1 MISLAMYPGPEP
13 ENLFGTPD
21 WTVIGLVLAVA
32 GSFLLANSILFRHP
46 RQLVEE
52 RFGLVRKE
60 LHSIREYIFHRAQV
74 NLGFGFLLGGF
85 VLQLYGRY
93 QPAPVEAGVP
103 ILWIGAV
110 VVLADVLLLASWSWS
125 LLAFRSYVRNHFK
138 EHPLDFEGD
147 LPLARE
153 VGDLF
158 AVPRYTD
165 DTVESYLGRLSDRLG
180 SPLKS
185 RRPRSLSE
193 VDDFDEGVASGHPP
207 RPLGLGRVPLR

>member
-1 MISLAMYPGPEP
+1 MLSLALIIGPEP
-13 ENLFGTPD
+13 EDLFATPD
-21 WTVIGLVLAVA
+21 WAVIGLVLAVA

-52 RFGLVRKE
+52 RFGLERKE

-93 QPAPVEAGVP
+93 QPVPVNAGVP
-103 ILWIGAV
+103 VVWIGAV
-110 VVLADVLLLASWSWS
+110 VVIAAMLLLASWSWS
-125 LLAFRSYVRNHFK
+125 LLAFRGYIAKHFR
-138 EHPLDFEGD
+138 ENPPDFEVN

-158 AVPRYTD
+158 SVPRYTD
-165 DTVESYLGRLSDRLG
+165 DTVEAYLRRLSDRLG
-180 SPLKS
+180 TTLAS
-185 RRPRSLSE
+185 RRPRSIAE
-193 VDDFDEGVASGHPP
+193 PDDLDDDLGEGVA
-207 RPLGLGRVPLR
+207 

>member
-1 MISLAMYPGPEP
+1 MLSFALVSGLEP
-13 ENLFGTPD
+13 EDLFATPD
-21 WTVIGLVLAVA
+21 WAVIGLVLAVA

-52 RFGLVRKE
+52 RFGLERKE

-93 QPAPVEAGVP
+93 QPAPVNEGLPVV
-103 ILWIGAV
+103 WIGAV
-110 VVLADVLLLASWSWS
+110 VIIAALLLLASWSWS
-125 LLAFRSYVRNHFK
+125 LLAFRSYIAKHFR
-138 EHPLDFEGD
+138 ENPPDFEVN

-158 AVPRYTD
+158 SVPRYTD
-165 DTVESYLGRLSDRLG
+165 DTVEAYLRRLSDRLG
-180 SPLKS
+180 TTLAS
-185 RRPRSLSE
+185 RRPRRLAE
-193 VDDFDEGVASGHPP
+193 HEDFEDDTGEGVA
-207 RPLGLGRVPLR
+207 

>member
-1 MISLAMYPGPEP
+1 MLSLVSIVGAEP
-13 ENLFGTPD
+13 EDLFATPD
-21 WTVIGLVLAVA
+21 WAVIGLVLAVA

-52 RFGLVRKE
+52 RFGLERKE

-93 QPAPVEAGVP
+93 QPVPVNAGVP
-103 ILWIGAV
+103 VVWIGAV
-110 VVLADVLLLASWSWS
+110 VVIAAMLLLASWSWS
-125 LLAFRSYVRNHFK
+125 LLAFRGYIAKHFR
-138 EHPLDFEGD
+138 ENPPDFEVN

-158 AVPRYTD
+158 SVPRYTD
-165 DTVESYLGRLSDRLG
+165 DTVEAYLRRLSERLG
-180 SPLKS
+180 TTLAS
-185 RRPRSLSE
+185 RRPRSIAE
-193 VDDFDEGVASGHPP
+193 PDDLDDDLGEGVA
-207 RPLGLGRVPLR
+207 

>member
-1 MISLAMYPGPEP
+1 MLSLALIIGPEP
-13 ENLFGTPD
+13 EDLFATPD
-21 WTVIGLVLAVA
+21 WAVIGLVLAVA

-52 RFGLVRKE
+52 RFGLERKE

-93 QPAPVEAGVP
+93 QPVPVNEGLPVV
-103 ILWIGAV
+103 WIGAV
-110 VVLADVLLLASWSWS
+110 VVIAALLLLASWAWS
-125 LLAFRSYVRNHFK
+125 LLAFRSYISKHFR
-138 EHPLDFEGD
+138 ENPPDFEVN

-158 AVPRYTD
+158 SVPRYTD
-165 DTVESYLGRLSDRLG
+165 DTVEAYLRRLSDRLG
-180 SPLKS
+180 TTRAS
-185 RRPRSLSE
+185 RRPRRLTE
-193 VDDFDEGVASGHPP
+193 HEDFDEDSGEGVA
-207 RPLGLGRVPLR
+207 

>member
-1 MISLAMYPGPEP
+1 MFRLALAIVPEP
-13 ENLFGTPD
+13 EDLFATPD
-21 WTVIGLVLAVA
+21 WAVIGLVLAVA

-52 RFGLVRKE
+52 RFGLERKE

-93 QPAPVEAGVP
+93 QPTPVNEGLPVV
-103 ILWIGAV
+103 WIGAV
-110 VVLADVLLLASWSWS
+110 VVIAALLLLASWAWS
-125 LLAFRSYVRNHFK
+125 LLAFRSYIKRHFQ
-138 EHPLDFEGD
+138 ENPPDFEVN

-158 AVPRYTD
+158 SVPRYTD
-165 DTVESYLGRLSDRLG
+165 DTVEAYLRRLSDRLG
-180 SPLKS
+180 TTLAS
-185 RRPRSLSE
+185 RRPRRLAE
-193 VDDFDEGVASGHPP
+193 QDGFDDDTGEGVA
-207 RPLGLGRVPLR
+207 

>member
-1 MISLAMYPGPEP
+1 MFRLALAIVPEP
-13 ENLFGTPD
+13 EDLFATPD
-21 WTVIGLVLAVA
+21 WAVIGLVLAVA

-52 RFGLVRKE
+52 RFGLERKE

-93 QPAPVEAGVP
+93 QPTPVNEGLPVV
-103 ILWIGAV
+103 WIGAV
-110 VVLADVLLLASWSWS
+110 VVIAALLLLASWAWS
-125 LLAFRSYVRNHFK
+125 LLAFRSYIKRHFQ
-138 EHPLDFEGD
+138 ENPPDFEVN

-158 AVPRYTD
+158 SVPR
-165 DTVESYLGRLSDRLG
+165 
-180 SPLKS
+180 
-185 RRPRSLSE
+185 
-193 VDDFDEGVASGHPP
+193 
-207 RPLGLGRVPLR
+207 

>member
-1 MISLAMYPGPEP
+1 MLSLALIIGPEP
-13 ENLFGTPD
+13 EDLFATPD
-21 WTVIGLVLAVA
+21 WAVIGLVLAVA

-52 RFGLVRKE
+52 RFGLERKE

-93 QPAPVEAGVP
+93 QPAPVNEGLPVV
-103 ILWIGAV
+103 WIGAV
-110 VVLADVLLLASWSWS
+110 VIIAALLLLASWSWS
-125 LLAFRSYVRNHFK
+125 LLAFRSYIAKHFR
-138 EHPLDFEGD
+138 ENPPDFEVN

-158 AVPRYTD
+158 SVPRYTD
-165 DTVESYLGRLSDRLG
+165 DTVEAYLRRLSDRLG
-180 SPLKS
+180 TTLAS
-185 RRPRSLSE
+185 RRPRRLAE
-193 VDDFDEGVASGHPP
+193 HEDFDEDTGEGVA
-207 RPLGLGRVPLR
+207 